1 MPDVEAKQ
9 RDPIR
14 IRAKELT
21 GKALENYIQGRLGLV
36 VDSTG
41 RDYDSIARPVM
52 LLKQMGYDCYMIFVN
67 TSLDVAM
74 ARNAERD
81 RTVPPEILKKNWNTV
96 QRNIGKFQRLFGQQK
111 MIIVDNNKAD
121 ENIIMNVYKQVAKFV
136 KKPIESHIAKQ
147 WMRKEAE
154 KKKKMKTLKEL
165 LRSKVGRKQPV
176 VFAFGRLNPPTI
188 GHQKLIDKV
197 ITMAKRVKG
206 LPVLYVSASQDKN
219 KNPLTAKQKT
229 RLFEENIPSWYT
241 INARYR

>member
-1 MPDVEAKQ
+1 VIPFILKEGLYDPGIFKAFFLAGGPGSGKTYVTTRVTGGMGLKNVNSDRAFEQGLKKAGLSLKMPDVEAKQ

-14 IRAKELT
+14 MRAKELT

-41 RDYDSIARPVM
+41 
-52 LLKQMGYDCYMIFVN
+52 
-67 TSLDVAM
+67 LDVAM
-74 ARNAERD
+74 SRNAERD

-154 KKKKMKTLKEL
+154 K
-165 LRSKVGRKQPV
+165 RK
-176 VFAFGRLNPPTI
+176 R
-188 GHQKLIDKV
+188 
-197 ITMAKRVKG
+197 
-206 LPVLYVSASQDKN
+206 
-219 KNPLTAKQKT
+219 
-229 RLFEENIPSWYT
+229 
-241 INARYR
+241 